1 MRGSK
6 KSKSLAEKLGGF
18 FTNLFLILSVVF
30 CTVVALGVLQSKV
43 PALHFPFLDI
53 DRYMHS
59 AGRWNRRL

>member
-30 CTVVALGVLQSKV
+30 CAVVALGVLQSKV
-43 PALHFPFLDI
+43 TGTAFSILDI